1 MDVNESI
8 VSTWLNENGYF
19 ILNNIYYG
27 QFHSDIDILAVNLN
41 KRIIL
46 DCEIKIRTGSTK
58 ISNND
63 NKQNGFL
70 HICNQLNSEI
80 RKNKVISL
88 IGTDKGFKQKKLLIT
103 TRSFFGSSLENRK
116 KWFKQFRAHGIKV
129 QFIEGIVY
137 SLERKASRQK
147 ISSNEVMQILRL
159 RNL

>member
-8 VSTWLNENGYF
+8 VSTQLNENGYF

-116 KWFKQFRAHGIKV
+116 GHMELRCNLQKELFIVQREKQVDKRFPQMR
-129 QFIEGIVY
+129 
-137 SLERKASRQK
+137 
-147 ISSNEVMQILRL
+147 
-159 RNL
+159 